1 MIGIL
6 LFIVLVATF
15 YLYIK
20 TLKLQRKVDQS
31 LSQEELETALDA
43 FIIELKADNEAL
55 IEQMNGFRTSD
66 QEHIRVGTI
75 KGYED
80 EQEQVVQPLQ
90 YNQSHENVDQRK
102 LALESETDVFLL
114 NQKGYTNKQIAKQL
128 NIGITEVTLMLEF
141 NKKKKRMSN

>member
-15 YLYIK
+15 YLYLK

-31 LSQEELETALDA
+31 LSQEELESALDA

-55 IEQMNGFRTSD
+55 IEQMNGCRTSD
-66 QEHIRVGTI
+66 QEHTRVGTI
-75 KGYED
+75 KGHED
-80 EQEQVVQPLQ
+80 EQEQVVQPAQ
-90 YNQSHENVDQRK
+90 YNQSLEYVDQRK

>member
-31 LSQEELETALDA
+31 LSQEQLETALDA

-55 IEQMNGFRTSD
+55 IEHLNGFRTSD
-66 QEHIRVGTI
+66 QEHTRVGTI
-75 KGYED
+75 KEYED
-80 EQEQVVQPLQ
+80 EQEQIVQPAQ
-90 YNQSHENVDQRK
+90 CNHSYENVDQRK

-114 NQKGYTNKQIAKQL
+114 NQKGYTSKQIAKHL
-128 NIGITEVTLMLEF
+128 NIGISEVSLMLEF